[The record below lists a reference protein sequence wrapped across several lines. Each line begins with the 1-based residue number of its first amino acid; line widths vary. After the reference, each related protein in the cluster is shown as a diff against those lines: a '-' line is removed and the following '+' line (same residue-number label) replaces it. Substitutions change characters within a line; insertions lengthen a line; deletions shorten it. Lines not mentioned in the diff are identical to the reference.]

1 MHPGVAPTTPAS
13 THGCQQGASMGDPR
27 SKGVP
32 QMPPAVGRGDA
43 APSVPSGLWFFFL
56 GGGPQQSCPH
66 GVTHVPGL
74 GLLSPLGTGTCRM
87 FSTAA
92 PGTKIPYRGW
102 GDTRGAPLGDTGAPA
117 ACQPHGVWHWEHWER
132 WRSTG
137 MLRRWGTG
145 STGGCGGAEGTGST
159 GILGALWALKALG
172 ALVYWVYWEYWGG
185 AGVSRST
192 GGTGSTGITGSGGV
206 WRYWAMGILG

>member
-1 MHPGVAPTTPAS
+1 M
-13 THGCQQGASMGDPR
+13 
-27 SKGVP
+27 
-32 QMPPAVGRGDA
+32 
-43 APSVPSGLWFFFL
+43 

-74 GLLSPLGTGTCRM
+74 GLPSPLGMGTCRM

-145 STGGCGGAEGTGST
+145 STGGCGGAEGTGRT

-206 WRYWAMGILG
+206 WRYWAMGILGAPGITVKKRGVGAQGAQSTLGALGTG